1 MRTASSQFSRPLAA
15 LAVASLAL
23 THGTARSQPA
33 SEAAVTA
40 RLDAVASAYATDK
53 RFMGSVLVLDGD
65 RVLLDRGYGEANR
78 DWAIPDAPDVKFRI
92 GSLTKQFTAALILL
106 LQQDGKLSLSDPIA
120 AHLPDAPAAW
130 SKVTIFQLLHHVSG
144 IPDFTEDPRFP
155 VWSASPRT
163 PKEILALVA
172 DKPLDFPTGSK
183 FVYSNTNYEILGAI
197 IEKVSGKT
205 YAEMLSSRLLGP
217 LGLKDTGLDADD
229 LILPHRALGYRREGE
244 GWVYA
249 HSESL
254 SVPWAAGAMY
264 STTGDLARWARALYG
279 GKVLGPESLKQMTTP
294 GLGAYA
300 MGLIAS
306 SQAGGPLIWH
316 NGGIEGFHSYLGWR
330 PQSRVTVV
338 VLANDQGSPD
348 EVIAGKLIDVAEGRS
363 VILPAER
370 KAVAIATADLAKFT
384 GAFTIAE
391 QPEPIRFEVQ
401 DGALVFGQSRRPLTY
416 LGATGGHPLF
426 WDAARDIEVEF
437 VPDAKGAMTTILIR
451 AGVETTG
458 RRS

>member
-1 MRTASSQFSRPLAA
+1 VAA
-15 LAVASLAL
+15 LVGALLAL
-23 THGTARSQPA
+23 AHGPALAQPA
-33 SEAAVTA
+33 NASAVTA
-40 RLDAVASAYATDK
+40 RLDAVASAYAADK

-106 LQQDGKLSLSDPIA
+106 LQQDGKLSLSDPIS
-120 AHLPDAPAAW
+120 AHLTDAPAAW
-130 SKVTIFQLLHHVSG
+130 SKVTIYQLLHHVSG
-144 IPDFTEDPRFP
+144 VPDFTDDPRFP
-155 VWSASPRT
+155 IWSASPRT

-205 YAEMLSSRLLGP
+205 YAQTLSSRLLDP
-217 LGLKDTGLDADD
+217 LGLKDTGLDGDD

-264 STTGDLARWARALYG
+264 STTGDLARWASALYG
-279 GKVLGPESLKQMTTP
+279 GKVLSPESLKQMTTP
-294 GLGAYA
+294 GLGDYA
-300 MGLIAS
+300 MGLIVAT
-306 SQAGGPLIWH
+306 QAGGPIIWH

-348 EVIAGKLIDVAEGRS
+348 EVIAGKLIDVAEGRQ

-370 KAVAIATADLAKFT
+370 KAVAIAPADLAKFT
-384 GAFTIAE
+384 GAFTIPE
-391 QPEPIRFEVQ
+391 QPESIRFEIQ
-401 DGALVFGQSRRPLTY
+401 GGALVFGQSRRPLTY
-416 LGATGGHPLF
+416 LGLKDGHPLF
-426 WDAARDIEVEF
+426 WDASRDIEVEF
-437 VPDAKGAMTTILIR
+437 IPDAKGAMTSFLIH